1 MKIKMVVTDL
11 DGTLAKSDSSICK
24 VDIET
29 LNKLGQMNVC
39 RVIATGRSVFSA
51 RKVLDDNF
59 PIDYLV
65 FSSGAGIMNWNNKEI
80 IHTQHLKKEEV
91 QKIAEILLEQQVDF
105 SIQDPIPNNHCY
117 SYALH
122 NKDNDDFNRRLSI
135 YKDFTRP
142 LDMEAIDEA
151 SQVIAILGED
161 VTWFNNLSQL
171 FDNIKIVRAT
181 SPLDGKTIWMEFFPA
196 QVSKSYGINYLCQL
210 LNINQNQTVGI
221 GNDYND
227 LDLLDYCK
235 YSFVVD
241 NAPAELKKKYPSVA
255 SNDMNGF
262 THLINEL
269 THSSHT

>member
-1 MKIKMVVTDL
+1 MNIKMVVTDL
-11 DGTLAKSDSSICK
+11 DGTLARSDSSICK

-29 LNKLGQMNVC
+29 LNKLGDLGVC
-39 RVIATGRSVFSA
+39 RVIATGRSFFSA
-51 RKVLDDNF
+51 RKVLDENF

-65 FSSGAGIMNWNNKEI
+65 FSSGAGIMDWKNKVI
-80 IHTQHLKKEEV
+80 IHQQHLTKDEV

-105 SIQDPIPNNHCY
+105 SIQDKIPNNHCY

-122 NKDNDDFNRRLSI
+122 NKKNEDFNRRLAI
-135 YKDFTRP
+135 YEEFTRP
-142 LDMEAIDEA
+142 LDMKTIDEA

-161 VTWFNNLSQL
+161 VEWFNHLSQL
-171 FDNIKIVRAT
+171 FENIKIVRAT
-181 SPLDGKTIWMEFFPA
+181 SPLDGKTIWMEFFPSH
-196 QVSKSYGINYLCQL
+196 VSKSYGINYLCQL
-210 LNINQNQTVGI
+210 LKIDKNQTVGI

-227 LDLLDYCK
+227 LDLLNYCE

-269 THSSHT
+269 THSNHA